1 MSGLN
6 LGLYIIAKFCVQIVI
21 SLLQAA
27 LISGIFF
34 TAIGTPDQDLGFFK
48 NAPAMFL
55 TTWITIITAAAL
67 GFLVSA
73 SVKSGDKAMVIAPFL
88 LILQLLFSGVIF
100 ELEGIG
106 KRIADITISKWSI
119 GAYGTIANLNSLDLK
134 MQKDFPMIEHETEAL
149 YKFAENNLMQKWAVL
164 AVMLLVCLIA
174 SGVILRRVAKDK
186 R

>member
-1 MSGLN
+1 
-6 LGLYIIAKFCVQIVI
+6 
-21 SLLQAA
+21 
-27 LISGIFF
+27 
-34 TAIGTPDQDLGFFK
+34 
-48 NAPAMFL
+48 
-55 TTWITIITAAAL
+55 
-67 GFLVSA
+67 
-73 SVKSGDKAMVIAPFL
+73 MVIAPFL

-134 MQKDFPMIEHETEAL
+134 MQEEFPMIEHETEAL
-149 YKFAENNLMQKWAVL
+149 YKFAESNLMEKWAVL
-164 AVMLLVCLIA
+164 AVMLLVCLIV